1 MILNMTIQEFSTEIK
16 ISVDNL
22 IQKFSDIGI
31 IKTRFDFISKTERE
45 LLFEYLKYDGNEK
58 FNKLSL
64 QRKIR
69 STLNIS
75 SIGGKNKQVQIEV
88 RKKRVYMI
96 PRASYTQE
104 IEDVSIKKSKE
115 KESACN
121 EDKLIN
127 ECVGDKLIK
136 SNLDDEKIFS
146 ASHMSLDTN
155 IFEKRDDCNVKKLEM
170 RDLVEEGKE
179 CNKINDKSQQLLCD
193 KENLKKIQDVSNY
206 CNNDSLVR
214 IGTKKSKSGNNLEHN
229 IIRASLSK
237 TKGIHHSTTA
247 LKLKTEHRYHQA
259 TRTRFRSKSL
269 GKMAKN
275 KRNNGRLYIGISN
288 ESDREDDLYVIPSR
302 VYKSKRKQS
311 TLVQSFNKPVQI
323 ISRNVVIGKTISVLE
338 LSNKMSVKSSD
349 MIKVM
354 MKLGVMVTI
363 NQILDQETAQLVI
376 EEMGHHAVLRRE
388 NELEELIMQDYRR
401 NIKSVTDNSKNNVL
415 YKNRAP
421 IVTVMGHVD
430 HGKTSLLDYIRSSKT
445 ASFELGGITQS
456 IGAYSVNTIN
466 GMITFLDTPG
476 HEAFTSMRVRGV
488 HLTDIVV
495 LVVAADD
502 GVMPQTIEAI
512 KYVQSVNIPII
523 VAINKVDKLD
533 INIDQVKYQLNRYGL
548 IPEEW
553 GGNTQFINVS
563 AVSGIGIS
571 NLLDSILLQS
581 ETLDLKVIHYGAAK
595 SIVIESSLDKS
606 RGPIVIVLVREG
618 ELKCGDIVLCGT
630 EYGRVRA
637 MYNEFGGDIV
647 KAVPSMPVKILGL
660 SGTPDSGEMMI
671 VVSSEKKAREVALYR
686 REKRREIKLSRK
698 QEENISVSE
707 NFFDNVHEVIKFVE
721 LNLIIK
727 ADTQGSVEA
736 ICESLKKL
744 SNDKIIIKILSNS
757 VGNITETDAVLA
769 IASNA
774 IILGFNVK
782 SDSSVRRFVES
793 NRLDIRYYSVIYA
806 LLDEVK
812 KIMHKALTPKYTERI
827 MGVAE
832 VRNVFKSL
840 EYGNIAGC
848 IVTQGIIKSHRK
860 IKLIRNAI
868 VIYQGELESL
878 RHFKDNVDEVKVGM
892 ECGIGIKN
900 CNDIRAGD
908 VIEVLDILE

>member
-1 MILNMTIQEFSTEIK
+1 MILNMTMQEFSTEIK

-31 IKTRFDFISKTERE
+31 IKNRSDFITNTERE
-45 LLFEYLKYDGNEK
+45 LLFKYMKSDENEK

-88 RKKRVYMI
+88 RKKRIYMI

-104 IEDVSIKKSKE
+104 SEDVSIKKSK
-115 KESACN
+115 KRESLCDK
-121 EDKLIN
+121 DKLIN
-127 ECVGDKLIK
+127 ECVRNRLIK
-136 SNLDDEKIFS
+136 SDLDNEKAFS
-146 ASHMSLDTN
+146 VKNMPLDTN
-155 IFEKRDDCNVKKLEM
+155 MFEKRDDCNVKKLEI
-170 RDLVEEGKE
+170 RNLVEESKAYY
-179 CNKINDKSQQLLCD
+179 KINDKSQQLLYD
-193 KENLKKIQDVSNY
+193 KKNLKKVQDFSNY
-206 CNNDSLVR
+206 YSNDSLVR
-214 IGTKKSKSGNNLEHN
+214 IETKKSKSGNSLEHD
-229 IIRASLSK
+229 ITRASLTK
-237 TKGIHHSTTA
+237 TKGIHHSTT
-247 LKLKTEHRYHQA
+247 LKLKTEHRNHQV

-269 GKMAKN
+269 GKMAKH
-275 KRNNGRLYIGISN
+275 KRNNSRLYVSISN
-288 ESDREDDLYVIPSR
+288 DSDRENDLYIIPNKL
-302 VYKSKRKQS
+302 YKSKRKQS
-311 TLVQSFNKPVQI
+311 TLIQSFNKPVQT
-323 ISRNVVIGKTISVLE
+323 ISRDIVIGKTISVLE

-354 MKLGVMVTI
+354 MKLGVMATI

-376 EEMGHHAVLRRE
+376 EEMGHNAVLRRE
-388 NELEELIMQDYRR
+388 NELEELIMQDYRS
-401 NIKSVTDNSKNNVL
+401 NVKSVTDNFKNNIL

-421 IVTVMGHVD
+421 IVTIMGHVD

-456 IGAYSVNTIN
+456 IGAYSVSTMN

-512 KYVQSVNIPII
+512 KYVQSANIPII

-563 AVSGIGIS
+563 AISGIGIN

-581 ETLDLKVIHYGAAK
+581 EALELKVMHYGAAK
-595 SIVIESSLDKS
+595 AIVIESLLDKS

-637 MYNEFGGDIV
+637 IYDEFGGDIV

-686 REKRREIKLSRK
+686 QEKRREIKLALK
-698 QEENISVSE
+698 QEENTSVSE

-744 SNDKIIIKILSNS
+744 SNDKIMIKILSSS
-757 VGNITETDAVLA
+757 VGNITETDSVLA
-769 IASNA
+769 VASNA

-782 SDSSVRRFVES
+782 SDASVRRFVES

-812 KIMHKALTPKYTERI
+812 KIMYTALTPKYTERI
-827 MGVAE
+827 MGIAE
-832 VRNVFKSL
+832 VRNVFRSL
-840 EYGNIAGC
+840 KYGNIAGC
-848 IVTQGIIKSHRK
+848 IVTQGIIKSYRK
-860 IKLIRNAI
+860 IKLIRNKI

-900 CNDIRAGD
+900 CNDICAGD
-908 VIEVLDILE
+908 VIEVLDISE